1 MENTE
6 FEKAKSFS
14 FNEIIEY
21 SANAVISKTLIK
33 KQTGT
38 VTLFSFDKGEGLSE
52 HMAPF
57 DALVQIIDGS
67 AEIIIN
73 GKSNI
78 DAAGRSIILP
88 ANVPHALKAVQRFKM
103 ILTMIKSS

>member
-14 FNEIIEY
+14 FNDIIDY
-21 SANAVISKTLIK
+21 AANAVISKTIIK

-52 HMAPF
+52 HLAPF
-57 DALVQIIDGS
+57 DALVQVIDGT

-73 GKSNI
+73 GKSNMLN
-78 DAAGRSIILP
+78 AGRSIVMP
-88 ANVPHALKAVQRFKM
+88 GNVPHAVKAVERFKM